1 MTKNEILK
9 MNISTD
15 NVPTFSVA
23 NIILEEKLS
32 LLLLANHYSG
42 NSGKYMESQSDI
54 YQCDLLAKNKN
65 RYNRFEIT
73 KFQYV
78 INLLYG
84 YTYEKWTDF
93 SEFKGFSLY
102 SLFQTEA
109 AYKGIYATCSYFGMK
124 TKLPFEEF
132 KLNSQRFCNKPF
144 PNGKDYVPHNE
155 NISYETGLQNNLS
168 YWYYAR
174 FIHNVNRDVP
184 REPDS
189 LRSSW
194 MTMIFDF
201 KDECEQ
207 TVMKVVKLYFML
219 KNHTFGKCYI
229 PLTRWY
235 SKDINCNFTIAV
247 GLPGKQILMNL
258 PEIAC
263 AEKVVICLTL
273 EDAFA
278 MQRMAPADDKTA
290 YTAFVCDG
298 EHYEQVD
305 FSPIKNKE
313 EIKIMISNNGGNS
326 LAESYLKTVSL
337 YKYLCDEEKIADI
350 GFIQRQVIYP
360 SLEGVFDI
368 DALMRAHRNQKPVVA
383 EGSIIELSENQFPM
397 MLEEAQAEIMRKKEQ
412 SQDRPFWNK
421 SLEETKV
428 PTPLVRSSLT
438 DGMIL
443 RPYLVEGTT
452 TIIESTPGMGKSCIC
467 TALAAYLA
475 GSKDPFFDQRCMT
488 RCTPVDANGNKVVYL
503 VFDAD
508 GQLAIDEHRKDFAR
522 NIGEN
527 DANFIQRN
535 MAGNGIDYSLPANYN
550 ALCKL
555 LDEIRDNEGTPG
567 QQIRVLFIDTLLAFS
582 HNKPENAFEVFTKL
596 NKDYPH
602 MGIFTTHHLNLNE
615 KTFGGIRTTM
625 GPRVIITLFRSIE
638 QIVEGRQP
646 TLCDPFTVKISKFNM
661 NKIPEDGKQ
670 FTAKLDEKGHFVV
683 LDKEPSRDT
692 MRRLLV
698 NEYIT
703 KFKLTQ
709 AEIAKLFGTTD
720 RTIRNWLAD
729 EKNH

>member
-1 MTKNEILK
+1 
-9 MNISTD
+9 
-15 NVPTFSVA
+15 
-23 NIILEEKLS
+23 
-32 LLLLANHYSG
+32 
-42 NSGKYMESQSDI
+42 
-54 YQCDLLAKNKN
+54 
-65 RYNRFEIT
+65 
-73 KFQYV
+73 
-78 INLLYG
+78 
-84 YTYEKWTDF
+84 
-93 SEFKGFSLY
+93 
-102 SLFQTEA
+102 
-109 AYKGIYATCSYFGMK
+109 MK
-124 TKLPFEEF
+124 TTFPFEAF
-132 KLNSQRFCNKPF
+132 KLNSQHFCNKPF
-144 PNGKDYVPHNE
+144 PSGKDYVPRNE

-194 MTMIFDF
+194 MTMVFDF
-201 KDECEQ
+201 KDECGQ
-207 TVMKVVKLYFML
+207 TVMKVIKLYFLL
-219 KNHTFGKCYI
+219 KNYTFAKCYI

-235 SKDINCNFTIAV
+235 SKDINSNFIVSV

-278 MQRMAPADDKTA
+278 MQRMTPADDKTA
-290 YTAFVCDG
+290 YTALVCDG
-298 EHYEQVD
+298 EHYDQVD
-305 FSPIKNKE
+305 FAPIKQGKKIE
-313 EIKIMISNNGGNS
+313 IMISNSSGSS
-326 LAESYLKTVSL
+326 LAESYLKAASI
-337 YKYLCDEEKIADI
+337 YEYLRDKEKISDI

-360 SLEGVFDI
+360 SLEGVFNI
-368 DALMRAHRNQKPVVA
+368 DSLMRTHRNQKPVVT
-383 EGSIIELSENQFPM
+383 EGSIVELTETQFSM
-397 MLEEAQAEIMRKKEQ
+397 MLEEAQVEITRKHEQ

-421 SLEETKV
+421 SLEETKAR
-428 PTPLVRSSLT
+428 PPVRTSFT
-438 DGMIL
+438 DGIIW

-452 TIIESTPGMGKSCIC
+452 TIIESAPGMGKSCIC

-475 GSKDPFFDQRCMT
+475 GSNDPFFDQRCMT
-488 RCTPVDANGNKVVYL
+488 RCTPVDTNGNKVAYL

-508 GQLAIDEHRKDFAR
+508 GQFAIDDHRKDFAG

-527 DANFIQRN
+527 DANLIQRN
-535 MAGNGIDYSLPANYN
+535 LAGNGIDYSLPANYN

-602 MGIFTTHHLNLNE
+602 MGIVATHHLNLND

-625 GPRVIITLFRSIE
+625 GPRVIMTLFRSIE
-638 QIVEGRQP
+638 QEVKGRQP

-661 NKIPEDGKQ
+661 NKISEDGKQ
-670 FTAKLDEKGHFVV
+670 FTAKLDEHGHFVV

-692 MRRLLV
+692 MRCLLV
-698 NEYIT
+698 EEYIT

-729 EKNH
+729 QKKN